1 MCPIAIP
8 LLGTSFS
15 LNEIANELQLCLGT
29 IYGLEKLEKVCVR
42 RVPVALTPSLI
53 PAYAYVSIR
62 LHTHTSACVRRV
74 PVALTPSLIPAYAY
88 VSIRQRTLC

>member
-1 MCPIAIP
+1 MYPITTP

-42 RVPVALTPSLI
+42 RVPVALP
-53 PAYAYVSIR
+53 
-62 LHTHTSACVRRV
+62 
-74 PVALTPSLIPAYAY
+74 PSLIPAYAY